1 MGAVAQ
7 DGTAASK
14 LGASKRRR
22 VLPALTARLVV
33 CAALLAGA
41 AGHAQ
46 AQLRLVSGADLQRV
60 ANGVLSLMAYTVA
73 PDVTTSSLSI
83 SDAGSGNPNLA
94 FTQFGGGFVVG
105 DTYRIYLEGNAAYAR
120 YDPKYLLSDGSQQ
133 RQVSTRW
140 NSVSGTGGVGYDFPI
155 TDKWSLR
162 PIFNFTLGYVAS
174 DLRIGKAI
182 FENKTGLELDFLDEG
197 RLKAYGLGGSLMAVY
212 KYYRPER
219 EYDVELRYTN
229 ELLHS
234 YGNTSEAVE
243 GTARAESASL
253 WARMRTPTG
262 MTMMERPVRWV
273 FELAGS
279 NYFDSGVEA
288 LGFSRL
294 LSLGVG
300 LELDSSKYD
309 FWFNRWRATL
319 RHVMGNG
326 VHGWSLG
333 LAASF

>member
-1 MGAVAQ
+1 MLPAVRALKARLILCAAAISA
-7 DGTAASK
+7 GTA
-14 LGASKRRR
+14 
-22 VLPALTARLVV
+22 
-33 CAALLAGA
+33 
-41 AGHAQ
+41 H
-46 AQLRLVSGADLQRV
+46 AQLRLVSSADLQRA
-60 ANGVLSLMAYTVA
+60 ANGILSLMAYTVA

-83 SDAGSGNPNLA
+83 NNAASGNPNLS
-94 FTQFGGGFVVG
+94 FTQFGGGFVVS
-105 DTYRIYLEGNAAYAR
+105 DITRVYLEGNAAYAR
-120 YDPKYLLSDGSQQ
+120 YDPKFLLTDGAEQ
-133 RQVSTRW
+133 REVPVRW
-140 NSVSGTGGVGYDFPI
+140 NSVSGTGGVGYDFQL
-155 TDKWSLR
+155 TEKWSLR

-182 FENKTGLELDFLDEG
+182 FEDRTGLQINFLDEG

-229 ELLHS
+229 VELHS
-234 YGNTSEAVE
+234 YSDTSTAVE

-253 WARMRTPTG
+253 WARMRQPTG
-262 MTMMERPVRWV
+262 MTLMERPVRWV

-309 FWFNRWRATL
+309 FLFNRWRATL

-326 VHGWSLG
+326 VQGWSLG

>member
-1 MGAVAQ
+1 M
-7 DGTAASK
+7 AAAARAPGK
-14 LGASKRRR
+14 AIWCAC
-22 VLPALTARLVV
+22 ALAL
-33 CAALLAGA
+33 CAAA
-41 AGHAQ
+41 AQ
-46 AQLRLVSGADLQRV
+46 AQDRPRVITAEKLQHV
-60 ANGVLSLMAYTVA
+60 VNGVLSLMTYTVA

-83 SDAGSGNPNLA
+83 SDAAAGNPDLS
-94 FTQFGGGFVVG
+94 FTQFGGGFVLG
-105 DTYRIYLEGNAAYAR
+105 DTHRVYLEGNAAYAR
-120 YDPKYLLSDGSQQ
+120 YDPKYLISGGAEEREVPL
-133 RQVSTRW
+133 RW
-140 NSVSGTGGVGYDFPI
+140 NSVSATGGVGYDFPI
-155 TDKWSLR
+155 SAKWSLR
-162 PIFNFTLGYVAS
+162 PIFNFSLGYVAS
-174 DLRIGKAI
+174 DARIGKAI
-182 FENKTGLELDFLDEG
+182 FEDRTGVEIDFLDGG

-229 ELLHS
+229 VLLHS
-234 YGNTSEAVE
+234 YSDTSAAVQ
-243 GTARAESASL
+243 GSARAESASL

-262 MTMMERPVRWV
+262 MTLMDRPVRWV

-279 NYFDSGVEA
+279 NYFDSGVQA

-309 FWFNRWRATL
+309 LWFNRWRATL

-326 VHGWSLG
+326 VTGWSLG